1 VSASYTTVG
10 WNRAKKRYDGV
21 MLACVGVFLAL
32 FVALG
37 ALLFPDLSFEILLIR
52 ALAVCAILMLH
63 VVLAI
68 GPLARLSRFFAPAL
82 YNRRHLGVATFLIG
96 LFHGALAT
104 GWYHA
109 GGDVNPILSLLTANT
124 RVGSL
129 RAFPFEWPGMGALLI
144 LFVMAATSHDFWL
157 ANLSPRVWKTL
168 HMLVYAAYFLLV
180 AHVSLGALQS
190 ERSPVYPALLVLGAV
205 TLISLH
211 LAAARRQRHIDRELD
226 AKASD
231 GFVDVGAVDDIRI
244 DRAVSICVRG
254 ERIAVFRHGERGEQV
269 SAVAN
274 RCAHQHG
281 PLAEGKI
288 VDGCITCPWHGY
300 QYVPETGRSPPP
312 FTEKIDTYAVRIV
325 AGRVFVNPNP
335 HSSAF
340 AVDQSAT
347 S

>member
-1 VSASYTTVG
+1 MSASYTTVG
-10 WNRAKKRYDGV
+10 WNRVKKRYDAI
-21 MLACVGVFLAL
+21 MLAGIGVFLAL
-32 FVALG
+32 FIALG
-37 ALLFPDLSFEILLIR
+37 ALLVPSLSFEILLIR

-63 VVLAI
+63 IVLAI
-68 GPLARLSRFFAPAL
+68 GPLARLSRFFMPAL
-82 YNRRHLGVATFLIG
+82 YNRRHLGVATFLVG
-96 LFHGALAT
+96 LFHAALAT

-109 GGDVNPILSLLTANT
+109 GGDVNPIVSLLTANT
-124 RVGSL
+124 RVDSL

-144 LFVMAATSHDFWL
+144 LFLMAATSHDFWL

-180 AHVSLGALQS
+180 AHVSLGVLQS
-190 ERSPVYPALLVLGAV
+190 ERSPLYPALLVLGAL

-211 LAAARRQRHIDRELD
+211 LAAARKQRRIDRELD
-226 AKASD
+226 AKPKE
-231 GFVDVGAVDDIRI
+231 GFVDVGAIDEMQI
-244 DRAVSICVRG
+244 DRAVSICVQG
-254 ERIAVFRHGERGEQV
+254 ERIAVFRHGEQGEKI

-300 QYVPETGRSPPP
+300 QYVPETGCSPPP
-312 FTEKIDTYAVRIV
+312 FTEKVTTYSVRIV
-325 AGRVFVNPNP
+325 AGRVLVNPNP
-335 HSSAF
+335 NPPAPASD
-340 AVDQSAT
+340 VSAT